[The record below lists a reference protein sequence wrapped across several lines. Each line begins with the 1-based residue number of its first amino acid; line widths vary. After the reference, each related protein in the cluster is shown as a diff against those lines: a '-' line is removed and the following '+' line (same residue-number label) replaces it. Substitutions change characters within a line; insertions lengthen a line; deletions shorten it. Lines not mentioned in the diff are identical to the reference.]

1 MKDHL
6 MELAD
11 RMAHLQRKAA
21 AQRQQ
26 LGAAMEGIES
36 RVRAVDGVL
45 LKVRPFVRRPML
57 LAGGAALALF
67 IGPSRLLRVAGKAMF
82 LFSAARRLMGLIR

>member
-6 MELAD
+6 LELAD
-11 RMAHLQRKAA
+11 RRAHLQRKAA

-26 LGAAMEGIES
+26 LGDAMEGIES
-36 RVRAVDGVL
+36 RVRSVDGVL
-45 LKVRPFVRRPML
+45 LKLQPFVRKPML
-57 LAGGAALALF
+57 LAGGAALVLF
-67 IGPSRLLRVAGKAMF
+67 VGPKRVLRMAGKAMF